1 VNADAGLNRGAAGSR
16 TPRESWSV
24 GVAFSLPLFEGFAP
38 TAEVQ
43 AQRAFLEASR
53 FDETATRQRIEGEVW
68 DAYLFEDES
77 ASRLDNARAL
87 FDAARENLE
96 AAQESYRLGLGSM
109 IALVDARTAFTDA
122 ERILIQA
129 QYDRRHRPGD
139 PGSGSGLRLLQGE
152 SSMTGK
158 AWLGVGAL
166 LVLAVAG
173 WFTLRPTG
181 DRDQQTQEVHTVGR
195 RDISATVMA
204 MGVVRP
210 MVGAEVKVGSRVSG
224 VVTRLRANIGDHV
237 RAGEVIAEI
246 DDAEFRARLVQSE
259 ASLARARAEAEL
271 AEVNL
276 ERLET
281 MVEREFVSRQQVD
294 VAESA
299 LQVALAQEKLAEANL
314 ESARIQLSY
323 TRITAPVSGVVAS
336 VATQEGETVAASF
349 AAPTFVNIIDLDR
362 LEVQAYVDE
371 TDIGRIQEG
380 QAARFSVDS
389 YPAEEFEGVVTAIYP
404 KAVIQDNV
412 VNYVVTVEITDRK
425 DRTLRPE
432 MTAAVTIVLEPRADV
447 LAVPAVA
454 VGRDR
459 AERFVTVM
467 ENGMPV
473 RRTVRVGWTQG
484 GWTEI
489 TDGLAEGERV
499 LLPQR

>member
-1 VNADAGLNRGAAGSR
+1 
-16 TPRESWSV
+16 
-24 GVAFSLPLFEGFAP
+24 
-38 TAEVQ
+38 
-43 AQRAFLEASR
+43 
-53 FDETATRQRIEGEVW
+53 
-68 DAYLFEDES
+68 
-77 ASRLDNARAL
+77 
-87 FDAARENLE
+87 
-96 AAQESYRLGLGSM
+96 
-109 IALVDARTAFTDA
+109 
-122 ERILIQA
+122 
-129 QYDRRHRPGD
+129 
-139 PGSGSGLRLLQGE
+139 
-152 SSMTGK
+152 MTGK
-158 AWLGVGAL
+158 AWIGVGAL

-271 AEVNL
+271 AKVNL

>member
-1 VNADAGLNRGAAGSR
+1 
-16 TPRESWSV
+16 
-24 GVAFSLPLFEGFAP
+24 
-38 TAEVQ
+38 
-43 AQRAFLEASR
+43 
-53 FDETATRQRIEGEVW
+53 
-68 DAYLFEDES
+68 
-77 ASRLDNARAL
+77 
-87 FDAARENLE
+87 
-96 AAQESYRLGLGSM
+96 
-109 IALVDARTAFTDA
+109 
-122 ERILIQA
+122 
-129 QYDRRHRPGD
+129 
-139 PGSGSGLRLLQGE
+139 
-152 SSMTGK
+152 MTGK
-158 AWLGVGAL
+158 AWIGVGAL
-166 LVLAVAG
+166 LVLTVAG

-259 ASLARARAEAEL
+259 ASLARARAEADL
-271 AEVNL
+271 AKVNL

-467 ENGMPV
+467 ENGSPV

-489 TDGLAEGERV
+489 TDGLALGERV

>member
-1 VNADAGLNRGAAGSR
+1 
-16 TPRESWSV
+16 
-24 GVAFSLPLFEGFAP
+24 
-38 TAEVQ
+38 
-43 AQRAFLEASR
+43 
-53 FDETATRQRIEGEVW
+53 
-68 DAYLFEDES
+68 
-77 ASRLDNARAL
+77 
-87 FDAARENLE
+87 
-96 AAQESYRLGLGSM
+96 
-109 IALVDARTAFTDA
+109 
-122 ERILIQA
+122 
-129 QYDRRHRPGD
+129 
-139 PGSGSGLRLLQGE
+139 
-152 SSMTGK
+152 MTGK
-158 AWLGVGAL
+158 AWIGVGAL

-271 AEVNL
+271 AKVNL

-467 ENGMPV
+467 ENATPV
-473 RRTVRVGWTQG
+473 PRTVRVGWTQG